1 MILQSHIFSIVHGT
15 YDQYTTDNY
24 TESLFKQFCKDTL
37 NSDIQNQIA
46 IHRNGNLMYYVYTHK
61 RSDSVVYGISIV
73 CCEICNDL
81 KWLYNYFQKIF
92 EISAHKGIL
101 FCYGKDGRIQKKVNS
116 FSDEIAE
123 IDNVFKEIKDHLNNK
138 QGIWN
143 VLPPE
148 NYTIPLASKMI
159 LAFSED
165 TKEKIT
171 DAIRLYHNVVVTMEN
186 INPSSY
192 AQTVKRLN
200 SENRQLSEQ
209 SQTLEKEINTLSKQ
223 KKQYKTV
230 IFLSIAIMICA
241 IAILSFNN
249 NVNTLK
255 DIISKKEDTI
265 KCLNDTIANAN
276 NKIKEANNIITEAND
291 RIKQL
296 NQEKIDLDYVLGL
309 KDSIISINEETISIQ
324 NSKIDSIQSLLNNKT
339 EQYNDVKKYKEIVN
353 DIKKYYKAPII
364 ITDIKIGNT
373 DYDNTISPKY
383 GEKIYS
389 NETMFLNPQIHYVGL
404 ESGKRNIKVKWFK
417 PNGSMKRLSDAPAG
431 YSSSE
436 DYYFYRGFNTI
447 EFDGLGGKTK
457 GHWDAGIHRIEIW
470 YNDICLKS
478 KTFEIY

>member
-1 MILQSHIFSIVHGT
+1 MILQSHIFSIVHGI

-171 DAIRLYHNVVVTMEN
+171 DAIRHYHNVVVTMEN
-186 INPSSY
+186 TTPSSY
-192 AQTVKRLN
+192 SQTVKRLN
-200 SENRQLSEQ
+200 SENNRLQKDKQ
-209 SQTLEKEINTLSKQ
+209 SLEKKIDDLSKQ
-223 KKQYKTV
+223 KKQYKIVV
-230 IFLSIAIMICA
+230 ILTTAFLISTIV
-241 IAILSFNN
+241 ILFFMS
-249 NVNTLK
+249 NVNILRN
-255 DIISKKEDTI
+255 DISEKESTI
-265 KCLNDTIANAN
+265 INKNNTIDDM
-276 NKIKEANNIITEAND
+276 K
-291 RIKQL
+291 R
-296 NQEKIDLDYVLGL
+296 KIDSLMFDIDLKNDNIVILDSTVLS
-309 KDSIISINEETISIQ
+309 KDSIINLYSLKNIHSIKT
-324 NSKIDSIQSLLNNKT
+324 IDSLQLLLTDKT
-339 EQYNDVKKYKEIVN
+339 NQYLRIKKYAEIVD
-353 DIKKYYKAPII
+353 DIETYYKAPII

-389 NETMFLNPQIHYVGL
+389 NETMFLKPQIHYVGL

-417 PNGSMKRLSDAPAG
+417 PDGSMCTLKDAPAG
-431 YSSSE
+431 YSSSD
-436 DYYFYRGFNTI
+436 DYWFDRGFGTI
-447 EFDGLGGKTK
+447 NFIGLGSKTK
-457 GHWDAGIHRIEIW
+457 GNWGAGTHRIEIW

>member
-171 DAIRLYHNVVVTMEN
+171 DAIRHYHNVVVTMEN
-186 INPSSY
+186 TTPSSY
-192 AQTVKRLN
+192 SQTVKRLN
-200 SENRQLSEQ
+200 SENNRLQKDKQ
-209 SQTLEKEINTLSKQ
+209 SLEKKIDDLSKQ
-223 KKQYKTV
+223 KKQYKIVV
-230 IFLSIAIMICA
+230 ILTTAFLISTIV
-241 IAILSFNN
+241 ILFFMS
-249 NVNTLK
+249 NVNILRN
-255 DIISKKEDTI
+255 DISEKESTI
-265 KCLNDTIANAN
+265 INKNNTIDDM
-276 NKIKEANNIITEAND
+276 K
-291 RIKQL
+291 R
-296 NQEKIDLDYVLGL
+296 KIDSLMFDIDLKNDNIVILDSTVLS
-309 KDSIISINEETISIQ
+309 KDSIINLYSLKNIHSIKT
-324 NSKIDSIQSLLNNKT
+324 IDSLQLLLTDKT
-339 EQYNDVKKYKEIVN
+339 NQYLRIKKYAEIVD
-353 DIKKYYKAPII
+353 DIETYYKAPII
-364 ITDIKIGNT
+364 ITDIKIGNV
-373 DYDNTISPKY
+373 DNGGNIETEF
-383 GEKIYS
+383 GEKIHAH
-389 NETMFLNPQIHYVGL
+389 NTMFLAPQIHYIGL
-404 ESGKRNIKVKWFK
+404 ESGKNNIKVKWFI
-417 PNGSMKRLSDAPAG
+417 PNGSMRRLSDAPAG

-447 EFDGLGGKTK
+447 EFDGLGNKTK
-457 GHWDAGIHRIEIW
+457 GYWDAGIHRIEIW